1 MNLKW
6 QLTRAFFISLI
17 LLVCFGLIA
26 FLMSEQSISWFDDSV
41 MNYIQGLETSLLTH
55 IMKFFTFIG
64 SSSVVVPLVLI
75 IAFILYKF
83 LKHRS
88 ELILLFSVTLGS
100 ALLNVALKLIF
111 HRARP
116 TLHRIIDVSGYSFP
130 SGHSM
135 SAFTLYGILAFLL
148 WRHIPTSLGRL
159 SIILFSSFMI
169 LLIGISRIYLGVHY
183 PSDVLGGYL
192 ISGFWISISIWFYQ
206 QYMERRY
213 ELKQEN

>member
-6 QLTRAFFISLI
+6 QLTRVFFVSLI

-26 FLMSEQSISWFDDSV
+26 FLMSEQKISWFDDKV
-41 MNYIQGLETSLLTH
+41 INYIQGLETPVISQ

-64 SSSVVVPLVLI
+64 SSTVVIPLVATIALI
-75 IAFILYKF
+75 MYKF
-83 LKHRS
+83 LKQRS
-88 ELILLFSVTLGS
+88 ELILLFSVTIGS

-111 HRARP
+111 HRACP
-116 TLHRIIDVSGYSFP
+116 TVHRIIDASGYSFP

-159 SIILFSSFMI
+159 LIILFSSLMI

-183 PSDVLGGYL
+183 PSDVLGAYL
-192 ISGFWISISIWFYQ
+192 ISGSWISVSIWFYQ
-206 QYMERRY
+206 QYMDRRY
-213 ELKQEN
+213 QLKQDT